1 MQLYQPTIT
10 GSLAVSGSII
20 LDGPITVTGGTLSG
34 TASLATTASYAL
46 NAQTASYVLNAVSS
60 SNAATA
66 SSADAFTVR
75 NTLTAQTLV
84 VQTIT
89 SSVDYVTGST
99 RFGSILG
106 NTHVFT
112 GSLLLTGSVGVGISP
127 EFTLDVKGDIALPRT
142 QKLMFAGPTAGDRS
156 RSYITGDG
164 NNNIFLYGPSSNLIM
179 TWGYTGDVRIG
190 NGSSN
195 SYLQLKTGGSTTY
208 SGLIY
213 TDSNVDIL
221 NINGGSASSYDSGAS
236 IGLMGADRY
245 GTKTAGSLT
254 LSAGNAVNNTAFGY
268 ISMNTGNTERIKISY
283 SGNTTM
289 NYSSSLSALNN
300 PTLVVGPLAGV
311 TIPFHVI
318 GDGSGRLVRMMNSDF
333 NNTNTG
339 TDFRMGFAAGS
350 GNTNLHMQVYNS
362 GETTAGHVMLQPSY
376 GMVGIGTTNAF
387 NHKLWVQGNVRTT
400 GAGLMRTYFAQQIG
414 TGGTFDIF
422 RFLDDAGNVIASG
435 GISGILFL
443 NAQDTATGGNQ
454 ISYTFH
460 LQTNGNGTAQANI
473 TQMSYQLRGNQP
485 LQSVALVNDGINGA
499 VKVTGNV
506 PGGVSGCNVWG
517 TFIGTA
523 V

>member
-1 MQLYQPTIT
+1 MISYFPVVT
-10 GSLAVSGSII
+10 GSLTVSGSVNIS
-20 LDGPITVTGGTLSG
+20 GGITALGGISISG
-34 TASLATTASYAL
+34 SIDSASYASTASFVAL
-46 NAQTASYVLNAVSS
+46 AQSASNAVSAQTASFANTL
-60 SNAATA
+60 
-66 SSADAFTVR
+66 TVAG
-75 NTLTAQTLV
+75 NLTAQTLV

-89 SSVDYVTGST
+89 SSVDFVTGST
-99 RFGSILG
+99 RFGSLAA

-112 GSLLLTGSVGVGISP
+112 GSVLMSGSVGIGINP
-127 EFTLDVKGDIALPRT
+127 EFKLDVNGDIALPRT
-142 QKLMFAGPTAGDRS
+142 QKLMFAGPTVGDRS

-195 SYLQLKTGGSTTY
+195 SYLQLKTGGSTNY

-221 NINGGSASSYDSGAS
+221 NINGGSASNYDSGAS

-245 GTKTAGSLT
+245 GTKTAGALT
-254 LSAGNAVNNTAFGY
+254 LAAGNAVNNTAFGY
-268 ISMNTGNTERIKISY
+268 ISMNTANTERVKISY

-289 NYSSSLSALNN
+289 NYTSSLSSLNN
-300 PTLVVGPLAGV
+300 PTLFVGSLSGV
-311 TIPFHVI
+311 AIPFQVVA
-318 GDGSGRLVRMMNSDF
+318 DSGGRILRFMNPDF
-333 NNTNTG
+333 NNNSVG
-339 TDFRMGFAAGS
+339 TDLRFNFGAGS
-350 GNTNLHMQVYNS
+350 GNTHASIQVYTS
-362 GETTAGHVMLQPSY
+362 GETAAGNLVLQQSY
-376 GMVGIGTTNAF
+376 GNVAIGTSNPF
-387 NHKLWVQGNVRTT
+387 NHKLWVQGNVRMAST
-400 GAGLMRTYFAQQIG
+400 GLMRTYYAQQIG

-422 RFLDDAGNVIASG
+422 RFLDDSGAVIAAS

-485 LQSVALVNDGINGA
+485 LQSISLANDGGGGA
-499 VKVTGNV
+499 VKVTGSV
-506 PGGVSGCNVWG
+506 PGGVSGCNVWA

-523 V
+523 I